1 MAAHFPAG
9 LAYQVIYNPTEFVA
23 ESIAAVES
31 TIYEAV
37 ILVSLVV
44 FIFLQS
50 VRASLIPILA
60 IPISLVGT
68 FAVMQLFGFS
78 LNNLSLFGL
87 VLAIGIVVDDAIV
100 VVENVERKIHDGLT
114 PRQAAHATIDEVG
127 GALVSIALVLLAVFI
142 PTAFLEG
149 ISGEFY
155 RQFGITIASATVISA
170 LVSLTLS
177 PALAALL
184 LKPRQAA
191 DHAGGWRGLLAG
203 AFHRFNVAFDAT
215 ADGYASLVRKL
226 ARISLLVLL
235 VYAGLLALT
244 GVQFNQVPRSFVPAV
259 DQNNLI
265 TVIQLP
271 PGASLAR
278 TEEVLDRVISDGL
291 AHEHVENAAA
301 FAGFNGAT
309 RTTASN
315 TATVF
320 FILSDNGPR
329 VKEGFDRARIL
340 TDLRKT
346 FGAYLDAKVMVI
358 PPPPIRGVGNAGGF
372 KGYVEDRAGLGYEQL
387 AAQATRLAEAAGASQ
402 PVTQA
407 FTMFNTMT
415 PQLFTDIDRVKAEQL
430 GVSVEDIFSTLE
442 VYLGSAYVNDF
453 SAFGRTFRVTAQ
465 AEDNYRKSAADIARL
480 RTRNN
485 AGEMVPIGTIAT
497 FSDITGPD
505 RVARYNLYPA
515 AAIQGDI
522 TSGYS
527 TGDALDEVEA
537 LAARLLPSGMSFE
550 WTDLALQERL
560 ASGTAVVAFTLAVV
574 FVFLLLAA
582 QYESLTLPLAV
593 ILIVPMSLFASLIGV
608 MARGFDMNILV
619 QIGFVVLIGLAAK
632 NAILIVEFARQAEDR
647 GLSRVEAAVQA
658 ARLRLRPIIMTSF
671 AFILGVVPLMLAS
684 GAGYEM
690 RQSLGTAVFSG
701 MLGVTLFGL
710 IFTPVFYVVIR
721 ALAGGKSDDNRTE
734 EAIGAGQALNA
745 Q

>member
-1 MAAHFPAG
+1 M
-9 LAYQVIYNPTEFVA
+9 
-23 ESIAAVES
+23 
-31 TIYEAV
+31 
-37 ILVSLVV
+37 
-44 FIFLQS
+44 
-50 VRASLIPILA
+50 
-60 IPISLVGT
+60 
-68 FAVMQLFGFS
+68 
-78 LNNLSLFGL
+78 
-87 VLAIGIVVDDAIV
+87 
-100 VVENVERKIHDGLT
+100 
-114 PRQAAHATIDEVG
+114 
-127 GALVSIALVLLAVFI
+127 
-142 PTAFLEG
+142 
-149 ISGEFY
+149 
-155 RQFGITIASATVISA
+155 
-170 LVSLTLS
+170 
-177 PALAALL
+177 
-184 LKPRQAA
+184 
-191 DHAGGWRGLLAG
+191 
-203 AFHRFNVAFDAT
+203 
-215 ADGYASLVRKL
+215 
-226 ARISLLVLL
+226 
-235 VYAGLLALT
+235 
-244 GVQFNQVPRSFVPAV
+244 
-259 DQNNLI
+259 
-265 TVIQLP
+265 
-271 PGASLAR
+271 
-278 TEEVLDRVISDGL
+278 
-291 AHEHVENAAA
+291 
-301 FAGFNGAT
+301 
-309 RTTASN
+309 
-315 TATVF
+315 
-320 FILSDNGPR
+320 SDNGPR
-329 VKEGFDRARIL
+329 VKQGFDRARIL
-340 TDLRKT
+340 ADLRKT